1 MANLV
6 VGVILG
12 VLVLIGTL
20 PLEGGVSRG
29 TLLLVAGG
37 YCSLGAA
44 TLLGVPAV
52 LGGSARGRVAV
63 TALMTMRIVV
73 ACVSFGL
80 LGTWYSAGSAVG
92 VVLSIVVIALLWD
105 SRANAYF
112 HHTASAV

>member
-1 MANLV
+1 MV

-12 VLVLIGTL
+12 ALVLIGTL
-20 PLEGGVSRG
+20 PLKDGVARG
-29 TLLLVAGG
+29 TLLLVAGV
-37 YCSLGAA
+37 YCALGAL

-52 LGGSARGRVAV
+52 LGGSPRGRVAV

-80 LGTWYSAGSAVG
+80 LGTWYSAGSAAG

-112 HHTASAV
+112 HHPASSV